1 VWTCKML
8 CGYRMSAVLRL
19 LGALCTAVAATAG
32 FLPSQPVPTRRSCH
46 PALIQGTAWNR
57 GGHPVVAAFFLCSQL
72 PTSRRLPPHGSAPSA
87 PTRPLLPG
95 PTSTATALGRG
106 GPSARKAR
114 RKGEVRS
121 SVLLQ
126 ASVALLA
133 QQLVLRS
140 LMLANEKHMLSAAG

>member
-1 VWTCKML
+1 M
-8 CGYRMSAVLRL
+8 
-19 LGALCTAVAATAG
+19 
-32 FLPSQPVPTRRSCH
+32 
-46 PALIQGTAWNR
+46 
-57 GGHPVVAAFFLCSQL
+57 VAAFFLCSQL

-95 PTSTATALGRG
+95 PTSTATAQGRG

-126 ASVALLA
+126 AAVALLA